1 MIDEKGQTLP
11 VHLIGSRADRPFQ
24 REREGWEGGSGMER
38 ERERAKERRES
49 ESEMERGGE

>member
-24 REREGWEGGSGMER
+24 REREGEGGRERDGEGER
-38 ERERAKERRES
+38 EGERAA
-49 ESEMERGGE
+49 GE